1 MKMNGGNSMASLK
14 MNIQNRSDVGSNHV
28 NKLRQDQLIP
38 GVIYSRG
45 EETKHI
51 QVDSAE
57 FLKVYRL
64 AGTTSIIDLQLGK
77 ETYPVII
84 KDLQKHPIKNQYLH
98 VDFQKLSMN
107 EAIKMFIP
115 INLIN
120 RDNIKIQPSVL
131 TQLIDEVEIECLP
144 GDIPSTADVDVI
156 DIDFA
161 TPILVKDLDIAKND
175 KITMLTDVESVVCT
189 LSEPSYDEEAEAAA
203 AGEEVDV
210 EVPLVSE
217 EEKEE

>member
-64 AGTTSIIDLQLGK
+64 AGTTSIIDLQLGE

-84 KDLQKHPIKNQYLH
+84 KDLQKHPIKDQYLH

-107 EAIKMFIP
+107 ETIKMLIP

-144 GDIPSTADVDVI
+144 GDIPSAADVDVI

-161 TPILVKDLDIAKND
+161 TPILVKDLDIAKNE

-189 LSEPSYDEEAEAAA
+189 LSEPSYDEEAEEAAI
-203 AGEEVDV
+203 GEEVDV